1 MLQWQTRSTS
11 FYLLSS
17 VRFISRVSL
26 RKKTLLIGKT
36 GCLLGAVPILPG
48 QTLELRCPC
57 ANVSCHDGLKRII
70 VSWCDNPQTPLID
83 SKAE

>member
-1 MLQWQTRSTS
+1 MKCCVFAIVALAMILMLQN
-11 FYLLSS
+11 
-17 VRFISRVSL
+17 VNGCDK
-26 RKKTLLIGKT
+26 KKTLLIGKT

>member
-1 MLQWQTRSTS
+1 MKCCVFAIVALAMILMLQNANGCD
-11 FYLLSS
+11 
-17 VRFISRVSL
+17 
-26 RKKTLLIGKT
+26 KKTLLIGKT